1 MAMATRK
8 SSCKS
13 KANQHPV
20 DNDFLWEE
28 LPNEQAWPEFSLPS
42 QLGNVPSVTKQEN
55 SPVCGGSVGQQAVVE
70 KEPADYQH
78 LKLLQ
83 ETHKLEI
90 AKLKLQL
97 ELAMAA
103 QQDGADQGTRRLSQV
118 SGRSSSSSKDAAST
132 TLAASTLQVSQNCL
146 TSYL

>member
-13 KANQHPV
+13 KANQHPL

-28 LPNEQAWPEFSLPS
+28 LPNKQAWPEFSLPS
-42 QLGNVPSVTKQEN
+42 QLGNVPSATKQEN

-83 ETHKLEI
+83 EMHKLEI

-97 ELAMAA
+97 ELAMLCSKMALTGA
-103 QQDGADQGTRRLSQV
+103 QDASAKSQGDLRAPQRTLHPQPWPHL
-118 SGRSSSSSKDAAST
+118 RSR
-132 TLAASTLQVSQNCL
+132 
-146 TSYL
+146 